1 MNYINILKRIPGL
14 SSIMN
19 MFINKFDTIENEN
32 MILAQ
37 QLIDL
42 RNLEK
47 KNRGNKINVIFV
59 CHRPAVWRSMKSI
72 YEELKKDE
80 RFKIT
85 IVTIPQITPTGD
97 FDDEGA
103 DDYFKI
109 YGSISGFNKNTR
121 SFIDLRKLEPDY
133 IFFQQPYNSIYPQQY
148 RSNIVSKYAKIC
160 YLSYFTYLDNLTV
173 QDVSDECYPFDYFR
187 NISLFFSQNEKEKKY
202 LDNRLSDFVSYKPK
216 ICLTGYPKY
225 DNLREYSLNDSNV
238 WNYSEWEGHFRVLWT
253 PRWTTNENSCNFFEY
268 KDKLLKYCAENNK
281 IDFVFRPH
289 PQSWIEWENTGELKK
304 KHADEYKKKYQ
315 QYSNTSIDTS
325 SEYLNTFYHSDC
337 LITDTSSIVPEYFLT
352 GKPIIYCFKENS
364 RFIFERH
371 ESYGD
376 GMYWVKNWDEL
387 RSTLSELIKGN
398 DSLKEKRKEL
408 IAKCFEQKGTAGR
421 KIVDEII
428 RDAFGDTDR

>member
-1 MNYINILKRIPGL
+1 M
-14 SSIMN
+14 
-19 MFINKFDTIENEN
+19 
-32 MILAQ
+32 
-37 QLIDL
+37 
-42 RNLEK
+42 
-47 KNRGNKINVIFV
+47 
-59 CHRPAVWRSMKSI
+59 
-72 YEELKKDE
+72 
-80 RFKIT
+80 
-85 IVTIPQITPTGD
+85 
-97 FDDEGA
+97 
-103 DDYFKI
+103 
-109 YGSISGFNKNTR
+109 
-121 SFIDLRKLEPDY
+121 
-133 IFFQQPYNSIYPQQY
+133 
-148 RSNIVSKYAKIC
+148 
-160 YLSYFTYLDNLTV
+160 
-173 QDVSDECYPFDYFR
+173 
-187 NISLFFSQNEKEKKY
+187 
-202 LDNRLSDFVSYKPK
+202 
-216 ICLTGYPKY
+216 
-225 DNLREYSLNDSNV
+225 
-238 WNYSEWEGHFRVLWT
+238 
-253 PRWTTNENSCNFFEY
+253 
-268 KDKLLKYCAENNK
+268 
-281 IDFVFRPH
+281 FRPH